1 MARVHVLCL
10 PGIRFIMKHL
20 QTRSTREALAFCA
33 PCLLFL
39 LVIGFSAQV
48 RQGVSD
54 ALTVCATVIVPS
66 LFPLLILSSFAS
78 SCPCPAWLQRAMSVP
93 LRVLFGLSPGCAV
106 PLLLGIA
113 GGYPLAAETAVG
125 AFRKGSV
132 TEEDTRRLT
141 LFFTCP
147 GIPFTVAAAGEGYF
161 LSRSIGWTLFA
172 SCALADLL
180 MAAGYN
186 LFSAGPA
193 ESILQP
199 QTSENV
205 PLSARF
211 VGSVDHAIRAMA
223 SVCAWIA
230 AFYAFNNLLAV
241 VCGEKAW
248 QVVSLFAEITSAVA
262 AAQEQHNVPLAAFCL
277 AFGGLCIFCQLLPDI
292 LSRGVG
298 AVRFLVIRLLGGV
311 LAFLIET
318 ALLRLLSIP
327 VPTQTRLGPL
337 YLSADSA
344 AGSAALLF
352 LCAVFMAEIARP
364 GAAHSIR
371 KRTRG

>member
-20 QTRSTREALAFCA
+20 QTRSTREAIAFCA
-33 PCLLFL
+33 SCLLFL

-78 SCPCPAWLQRAMSVP
+78 SFPCPAWLQKVMAVP
-93 LRVLFGLSPGCAV
+93 LRVLFGLSPGCTV

-113 GGYPLAAETAVG
+113 GGYPLAVKTAVG
-125 AFRKGSV
+125 AYQKGSV
-132 TEEDTRRLT
+132 TEEDARRLT

-147 GIPFTVAAAGEGYF
+147 GIPFTVAAAGGGYF
-161 LSRSIGWTLFA
+161 RSRSIGWTLFT

-180 MAAGYN
+180 MAAVYN

-193 ESILQP
+193 DSQLLP
-199 QTSENV
+199 KTSETES
-205 PLSARF
+205 LSARF

-230 AFYAFNNLLAV
+230 AFYAFNDLLAAI
-241 VCGEKAW
+241 CGKKTW
-248 QVVSLFAEITSAVA
+248 QAVSLFAEITSAVA
-262 AAQEQHNVPLAAFCL
+262 AAQEKHNVPLAAFCL
-277 AFGGLCIFCQLLPDI
+277 AFGGLCIICQLLPDI

-298 AVRFLVIRLLGGV
+298 AVRFLLVRLLGGV
-311 LAFLIET
+311 LSFMIET
-318 ALLRLLSIP
+318 VLLRLLAIP
-327 VPTQTRLGPL
+327 IPTQTRIGPL

-352 LCAVFMAEIARP
+352 LCAVFIAEIARP
-364 GAAHSIR
+364 GTARHH
-371 KRTRG
+371 